1 MALSGDLRNIKL
13 ADIFQTLSM
22 NRQVGIVVLRNGSV
36 EKRLY
41 FSREGVS
48 LFSRR
53 TIAGF
58 RLGRHLVGAGK
69 ITEDQLRQALA
80 HQEKY
85 KGLLGEILVEIGF
98 CQAEDIEQIIRY
110 HVAEEIYD
118 LFAWESG
125 TFEFLEAD
133 GSEAS
138 PEAAAFSTV
147 SFDPGGVV
155 MEAARRI
162 DEWDR
167 IRLALPDQGAVL
179 VRTGEEGPTLDQAV
193 WGYDSAA
200 VYGLVD
206 GLRTASEILEDYYLA
221 TFETASI
228 LAELVRENLI
238 RMATDTELADAG
250 NGFFE
255 QSEWRRAIQFLE
267 RARPLR
273 PEDARLIERLAVCH
287 EAVGARREAAEA
299 LVALASLRAVRM
311 ETADAIN
318 ILERAA
324 GLDPASPAA
333 PQLLMGLYRDVGD
346 GARAAACAARAGEI
360 YLSQGRADVAE
371 DTCRHVLELAPDDI
385 ALRSVLANACLALS
399 DVPAAIEHLTAISAS
414 AEARGD
420 LQKFSEV
427 AGKILQLDPGR
438 REVAARLEILAE
450 NRRRKRRRLMTAAA
464 GGGVVFAGLLG
475 AALLFFTGGAGAEE
489 RLGLAWRLLQ
499 KGDLRGAESIAQAV
513 IAEDRDSDAV
523 SQARNLLNAA
533 NRRQDL
539 TAQGAGPERRDIET
553 ALSERF
559 APVRNAFGAREWTS
573 GFDQGVSFVEALSG
587 TELSAVI
594 AKLPKKDAQ
603 KVRDDCRRDVRAILD
618 LYTQHLEAEL
628 QRSLTRMW
636 PVKQAREKK
645 LTPGERSEL
654 CLAAGRLMTEIAPDE
669 LRRNLASAEVI
680 ELAIMAGE
688 RKLSDRIAHLS
699 SAMIDLHS
707 EVTDDYHRLR
717 APLRRDELFQ
727 SFTAVR
733 QSVAE
738 HLMQGHLEKA
748 REVSLAFLSACREL
762 ADEQPAEIYA
772 PVIREILGDDSLD
785 LDGKVRRDFDT
796 IEQVLE
802 RISSGEALVAQGR
815 LEEANDMFLGVV
827 REHYRLNLRSR
838 VRLAIRIRTAP
849 MSAAVRLTRQGEP
862 DQDLGLCGPL
872 GILARYPCWGVT
884 ILAAS
889 QPTFRSAVFNLEVG
903 AEGCPPEV
911 TLALEKV
918 PSWVSAES
926 GPIQASPVSW
936 RDAILVPSRDG
947 HLRAFAQADG
957 RLVLDHDTDLLPGLA
972 GTPLVIGDKA
982 VLLAPDTKVVAF
994 DLASGRRGFAFGTDH
1009 AIRSDPIQFSD
1020 LVVVADESGKV
1031 CGLRDGREVWKSEI
1045 AGPVKV
1051 RPAACSEA
1059 IYLGTTE
1066 STVHCLD
1073 GRTGQLRWERNVDAP
1088 VFTPLSVHEE
1098 LVLVGTE
1105 ASELIALSRQN
1116 GQVVWRHQAENAI
1129 RGRVACREGVV
1140 FAATLAGTILR
1151 LDAASGRP
1159 LAGYTNLSGQAFESG
1174 VTLTAAGFCAVDA
1187 AGVLHLLDGEAK
1199 LRWTFALGGP
1209 SRSEPLCI
1217 GSRLFVATES
1227 GRIHALDEGP

>member
-1 MALSGDLRNIKL
+1 
-13 ADIFQTLSM
+13 
-22 NRQVGIVVLRNGSV
+22 
-36 EKRLY
+36 
-41 FSREGVS
+41 
-48 LFSRR
+48 
-53 TIAGF
+53 
-58 RLGRHLVGAGK
+58 
-69 ITEDQLRQALA
+69 
-80 HQEKY
+80 
-85 KGLLGEILVEIGF
+85 
-98 CQAEDIEQIIRY
+98 
-110 HVAEEIYD
+110 
-118 LFAWESG
+118 
-125 TFEFLEAD
+125 
-133 GSEAS
+133 
-138 PEAAAFSTV
+138 
-147 SFDPGGVV
+147 
-155 MEAARRI
+155 
-162 DEWDR
+162 
-167 IRLALPDQGAVL
+167 
-179 VRTGEEGPTLDQAV
+179 
-193 WGYDSAA
+193 
-200 VYGLVD
+200 
-206 GLRTASEILEDYYLA
+206 
-221 TFETASI
+221 
-228 LAELVRENLI
+228 
-238 RMATDTELADAG
+238 
-250 NGFFE
+250 
-255 QSEWRRAIQFLE
+255 
-267 RARPLR
+267 
-273 PEDARLIERLAVCH
+273 
-287 EAVGARREAAEA
+287 
-299 LVALASLRAVRM
+299 
-311 ETADAIN
+311 
-318 ILERAA
+318 
-324 GLDPASPAA
+324 
-333 PQLLMGLYRDVGD
+333 
-346 GARAAACAARAGEI
+346 
-360 YLSQGRADVAE
+360 
-371 DTCRHVLELAPDDI
+371 
-385 ALRSVLANACLALS
+385 
-399 DVPAAIEHLTAISAS
+399 
-414 AEARGD
+414 
-420 LQKFSEV
+420 
-427 AGKILQLDPGR
+427 
-438 REVAARLEILAE
+438 
-450 NRRRKRRRLMTAAA
+450 
-464 GGGVVFAGLLG
+464 VVFAGLLG

-499 KGDLRGAESIAQAV
+499 KGDVRGAESIAQAV
-513 IAEDRDSDAV
+513 IDEDRDSDAV

-539 TAQGAGPERRDIET
+539 TEQGTGQDRRSIET
-553 ALSERF
+553 TLSERF
-559 APVRNAFGAREWTS
+559 ALVRNAFGAHEWS
-573 GFDQGVSFVEALSG
+573 EGFDRAVSFVEALSG
-587 TELSAVI
+587 TEFTAAV

-603 KVRDDCRRDVRAILD
+603 KVRDDCRRDARAILD
-618 LYTQHLEAEL
+618 LYTQYLEAEL

-645 LTPGERSEL
+645 LAPGERSEL
-654 CLAAGRLMTEIAPDE
+654 CLAAGRLMAEIAPDE

-688 RKLSDRIAHLS
+688 RKFSDRIAHLS

-738 HLMQGHLEKA
+738 HLMQGQLEKA
-748 REVSLAFLSACREL
+748 REISLAFLSACREL
-762 ADEQPAEIYA
+762 ADEQPAQIYE
-772 PVIREILGDDSLD
+772 PVVREILGDESLD

-802 RISSGEALVAQGR
+802 RIASGEALVAQGR
-815 LEEANDMFLGVV
+815 LEEANAMFLGIV
-827 REHYRLNLRSR
+827 REHYRLNLQSR

-849 MSAAVRLTRQGEP
+849 MNAAVRLTRQGEP
-862 DQDLGLCGPL
+862 DQDLGVCGPL

-884 ILAAS
+884 VLAAS
-889 QPTFRSAVFNLEVG
+889 QPTFRPIVLNLEVG
-903 AEGCPPEV
+903 TEGCPSEV
-911 TLALEKV
+911 TLSLEKV

-936 RDAILVPSRDG
+936 QDAILVPSRDG

-994 DLASGRRGFAFGTDH
+994 DLASGRKGFAFGTDH

-1020 LVVVADESGKV
+1020 LVVVADEIGQIF
-1031 CGLRDGREVWKSEI
+1031 GLRDGREVWRSKIS
-1045 AGPVKV
+1045 GPVKV

-1073 GRTGQLRWERNVDAP
+1073 GRTGHPRWERNVDAP
-1088 VFTPLSVHEE
+1088 VFTPLSVHGD

-1105 ASELIALSRQN
+1105 ASELIALSRRN

-1159 LAGYTNLSGQAFESG
+1159 LDGYTNLSGQAFESG